1 MIIRMWF
8 GKTKPEN
15 ADAYVTHLRTSVF
28 PELQGI
34 GGFRG
39 AQVLRRDLNNYVEFS
54 VQTQWES
61 MDAIRQF
68 AGPEPTIAV
77 VPPDAQTFLS
87 EYDATVRHFEV
98 AAAAEPK

>member
-1 MIIRMWF
+1 MITRMWF

-15 ADAYVTHLRTSVF
+15 ADPYVTHLRTAVL
-28 PELQGI
+28 PELQEI

-39 AQVLRRDLNNYVEFS
+39 AKVLRRDLSNYVEFS

-68 AGPEPTIAV
+68 AGSESEIAV
-77 VPPDAQTFLS
+77 VPPAAQALLS

-98 AAAAEPK
+98 AVDAEPK